1 MWVGAKKVIETAR
14 SAVSDWREMRR
25 VCPHRARMPAWPSA
39 WIGPFDPRAYQPG
52 SAPERNASL
61 RVDDDKT
68 RRLTMM
74 KAVALAFA
82 VLASGTIVAMA
93 QGVTIEVPGVKV
105 TPPRVDIERRDRP
118 IVEERRKIE
127 TEGRGSRGG
136 CESKSVTK
144 IEPGETKT
152 VTKENC
158 GGS

>member
-1 MWVGAKKVIETAR
+1 VR
-14 SAVSDWREMRR
+14 PCSMRDL
-25 VCPHRARMPAWPSA
+25 PPAWS
-39 WIGPFDPRAYQPG
+39 GPFDPRAYQPG
-52 SAPERNASL
+52 GAPERNASL
-61 RVDDDKT
+61 RVDDDKHGDT
-68 RRLTMM
+68 QMM

-127 TEGRGSRGG
+127 TEGRGPRGG
-136 CESKSVTK
+136 CESRSVTK

>member
-1 MWVGAKKVIETAR
+1 
-14 SAVSDWREMRR
+14 
-25 VCPHRARMPAWPSA
+25 
-39 WIGPFDPRAYQPG
+39 
-52 SAPERNASL
+52 
-61 RVDDDKT
+61 
-68 RRLTMM
+68 MM

-127 TEGRGSRGG
+127 TEGRGPRGG
-136 CESKSVTK
+136 CKSKSVTK
-144 IEPGETKT
+144 SEPGETKT
-152 VTKENC
+152 VTKETC

>member
-1 MWVGAKKVIETAR
+1 
-14 SAVSDWREMRR
+14 
-25 VCPHRARMPAWPSA
+25 
-39 WIGPFDPRAYQPG
+39 
-52 SAPERNASL
+52 
-61 RVDDDKT
+61 
-68 RRLTMM
+68 MM

-127 TEGRGSRGG
+127 TEGRGPRGG

-144 IEPGETKT
+144 SEPGETKT
-152 VTKENC
+152 VTKETC
-158 GGS
+158 SGS